1 MAAVSLVW
9 ASWEKGDFMGSLSP
23 WHLMILLVIPAV
35 LLGIPVAR
43 ILQRLGISRWW
54 TILAF
59 FPLFNLVGLWT
70 LSFVRWP
77 KVDTG
82 ISETFE

>member
-1 MAAVSLVW
+1 M
-9 ASWEKGDFMGSLSP
+9 GDFMGALSP

-43 ILQRLGISRWW
+43 ILERLGISRWW

-59 FPLFNLVGLWT
+59 FPLLNLIGLWL
-70 LSFVRWP
+70 LSFARWP
-77 KVDTG
+77 KLDQQPARVG
-82 ISETFE
+82 ETFN